1 MSTDS
6 TSNLGFSNTLK
17 MLRQKQFASIPVED
31 NKTEFIDKNNDFKNS
46 NIENNNNKNNNE
58 MFIKKHM
65 SFIPSSNNSNQN
77 QNDEYFNSKHSESF
91 KQKKGLSFMMGNLN
105 DNSLNNENDN
115 KDINFDKSIGNE
127 EFIKDKDTTI
137 YESILNKKKSL
148 NSNNNNTK
156 LLSNEQIKNK
166 DLEELEERNANDENE
181 MSRNDLIKS
190 LIKNKMDK
198 ILNKNDDFNSELIKK
213 IIEETR
219 LDGRTEKYNI
229 RNDNEEA
236 NNIEFIKMN
245 KRKNYVY
252 NLYLYNK
259 YTESKFKRMTICG
272 LLLIIALSIVV
283 AFTFSESLKN
293 SFLDLVKNIDLS
305 AIEFE

>member
-31 NKTEFIDKNNDFKNS
+31 NKTEFIDKNNDIKNS
-46 NIENNNNKNNNE
+46 NIENNKNNNE

-77 QNDEYFNSKHSESF
+77 QNDEYFNSKQSESF